1 MTSSTPDRLS
11 SDNLYHFKKDV
22 SILSA
27 ILEKG
32 FRHNLLEEAIPY
44 KNAKQQNFMVC
55 FCDIRFEES
64 DLHRLCYG
72 QNGIVLTKEWGIR
85 LGVTPVRYIHQNSV
99 GGSDAYI
106 SLKNGIRKIRA
117 SSADDTDTA
126 TVQYLIFA
134 LLRQRNRLRAATIE
148 ASIAID
154 ASLQGDID
162 TIEDELLGVMNDLR
176 LRPEGKT
183 FLAAVKSV
191 YIRVNELHNELERR
205 DAFQRIYQ
213 ADYGPFKNKV
223 LYDEREWRS
232 IKNISNLDLAST
244 PSLLGTAMS
253 QGYLP
258 ESYNLTFTDH
268 DIVAMIA
275 EGNTEKQT
283 ICDAISS
290 NKTMLSSISLA
301 KVFTVAEYTGV

>member
-1 MTSSTPDRLS
+1 MTPSTADRLS

-22 SILSA
+22 SILEA

-32 FRHNLLEEAIPY
+32 FRHNLLQEAIPY
-44 KNAKQQNFMVC
+44 KNAEQQNFMVC
-55 FCDIRFEES
+55 FCDIRFQES
-64 DLHRLCYG
+64 DLHRRCYG
-72 QNGIVLTKEWGIR
+72 QNGIVLTKDWGIR
-85 LGVTPVRYIHQNSV
+85 VGVTPVRYIHQNSV

-106 SLKNGIRKIRA
+106 SMKNAIRTIRA
-117 SSADDTDTA
+117 GSADHTDTA

-154 ASLQGDID
+154 ASLPGEID
-162 TIEDELLGVMNDLR
+162 AIENELRSVINNLR
-176 LRPEGKT
+176 LTPAGKT

-213 ADYGPFKNKV
+213 ANYGSFKNKV

-232 IKNISNLDLAST
+232 IKNISNLDLERAPT
-244 PSLLGTAMS
+244 LLATTMS

-258 ESYNLTFTDH
+258 ESYNLTFTD
-268 DIVAMIA
+268 DDVVAIIA
-275 EGNTEKQT
+275 QGDTEKQK
-283 ICDAISS
+283 ICNAISS
-290 NKTMLSSISLA
+290 NKTMLSFESLP
-301 KVFTVAEYTGV
+301 KVFTVAEYPGV